1 MEQRPWKSQDLETRL
16 AFVFTDRELLQ
27 KALTH
32 PSYEREKRIKCN
44 NQRLEFLG
52 DAVIGMIIADLLFQ
66 HFPAEREGQLT
77 QKRSMLVNGQQLCDL
92 ARELKL
98 GNFLFLG
105 EGEEQNG
112 GRERPSIL
120 EDAFE
125 ALVGAIYLDG
135 GLDAARSVVAGL
147 YGSLEDR
154 LASIALEHNPKG
166 QLQELLQPKVPNEA
180 IDYKVTDISG
190 PDHARVFTVELWID
204 GVYHTSGEGSSKQAA
219 EAMAARKALKE
230 REQPPAERPQ

>member
-1 MEQRPWKSQDLETRL
+1 MDQLPWKSQDLETRL

-27 KALTH
+27 RALTH

-66 HFPAEREGQLT
+66 HFPDEREGRLT
-77 QKRSMLVNGQQLCDL
+77 QKRSMLVNGAQLCEL
-92 ARELKL
+92 AQELNL

-135 GLDAARSVVAGL
+135 GFDAARSVVARL
-147 YGSLEDR
+147 YDSLEER

-166 QLQELLQPKVPNEA
+166 RLQELLQPKVPNDA
-180 IDYKVTDISG
+180 IDYKLMDISG
-190 PDHARVFTVELWID
+190 PDHARVFAVELWID
-204 GVYHTSGEGSSKQAA
+204 GIYHTSGEGSSKQAA
-219 EAMAARKALKE
+219 EAMAARKALKKLE
-230 REQPPAERPQ
+230 RLPTERSP